1 MSKIKE
7 LEKEI
12 KENLS
17 QLDKDELKIIIRHI
31 QSMINKQYMGEE
43 IRKYKYEELCEAL
56 VGVDATERYTHEDI
70 LSYVY
75 NLKNIEERYYDSK
88 KT

>member
-1 MSKIKE
+1 MNDIKE

-43 IRKYKYEELCEAL
+43 IKKYKYEELCEAL
-56 VGVDATERYTHEDI
+56 VGIDATERYSHQEI
-70 LSYVY
+70 LSYIY
-75 NLKNIEERYYDSK
+75 NLKSIEERFYDSK